1 MLPPGMLPIVSFDS
15 ESDEADVTRSVSPP
29 YAPARMPRR
38 AGLLAVCAGV
48 ALAACASS
56 PVVLPAADPAG
67 PSPEYVIGAGD
78 TLNVLV
84 YRMPELSANLP
95 VRPDGRISL
104 PLVPDMQAAGK
115 TPTRLAGD
123 IEEQLREFVR
133 EPSVSVMVSSFVGP
147 PDRQI
152 RVIGEAAQPMA
163 LPYRDGMT
171 VLDVMIMARGLTR
184 YAAGN
189 RAEIVRREGADGAT
203 RAIPV
208 RLNDLLRDGDISQD
222 IAMRPGD
229 TLVIPQGWF

>member
-1 MLPPGMLPIVSFDS
+1 M
-15 ESDEADVTRSVSPP
+15 TRSVIPP
-29 YAPARMPRR
+29 SAPARMLRR
-38 AGLLAVCAGV
+38 AGLLAVCAGAV
-48 ALAACASS
+48 LAACASR
-56 PVVLPAADPAG
+56 PVVLPTADAG
-67 PSPEYVIGAGD
+67 GASPEYVIGAGD
-78 TLNVLV
+78 ALNVLV
-84 YRMPELSANLP
+84 YQMPELSANLP

-115 TPTRLAGD
+115 TPTKLAAD
-123 IEEQLREFVR
+123 IEEELRQFVR
-133 EPSVSVMVSSFVGP
+133 EPNVSVMVTSFVGP

-203 RAIPV
+203 RTIPV

>member
-1 MLPPGMLPIVSFDS
+1 M
-15 ESDEADVTRSVSPP
+15 TRSVTPP
-29 YAPARMPRR
+29 NAPIQTGRR
-38 AGLLAVCAGV
+38 AGLLALGACLAVAGCA
-48 ALAACASS
+48 AT
-56 PVVLPAADPAG
+56 PAVPPPPAPSG
-67 PSPEYVIGAGD
+67 PSPDYVIGAGD
-78 TLNVLV
+78 SLNILV

-95 VRPDGRISL
+95 VRPDGRISV
-104 PLVPDMQAAGK
+104 PLVSDMVASGK
-115 TPTRLAGD
+115 TPTQLAKD
-123 IEEQLREFVR
+123 IEQQLRQYVR
-133 EPSVSVMVSSFVGP
+133 EPSVSVMVNSFVGP

-189 RAEIVRREGADGAT
+189 RAEIVRRDTQGAAPQVI
-203 RAIPV
+203 RV

-222 IAMRPGD
+222 VAMRPGD